1 MITLNLIRTARPAA
15 GPEPFE
21 MLLSKRSPN
30 PIAALPSHGRSLD
43 FVPKKTF
50 SDSPQSPGAG
60 AIRSL
65 GEPSDMWKGNDNTRI
80 NLGPLRGRGSES
92 DKPRWPA
99 RLANKHPHSQPS

>member
-1 MITLNLIRTARPAA
+1 MIISSSPPTTRPPSGLEPSETAPS
-15 GPEPFE
+15 E
-21 MLLSKRSPN
+21 RSPN
-30 PIAALPSHGRSLD
+30 PIATLPSHGRSPD

-60 AIRSL
+60 AIRSF
-65 GEPSDMWKGNDNTRI
+65 GKPSDMWKGNDNTRI

-99 RLANKHPHSQPS
+99 RPANKHPHSQPS